1 MLRLAKLGN
10 QPEIFYTIQGEG
22 ASIGRPAVFVRLSL
36 CNLRCVWCDTP
47 YTWNWVGTPYPHE
60 DDTKYKKADEII
72 NLEVAEVAD
81 IIRGYNCRRVV
92 ISGGEPLIQ
101 TSNIVKLIAELGDE
115 YTIEVETNGTIMPS
129 HALWQG
135 VSQFNI
141 SPKLEGSGNP
151 AALRRKDNALRFF
164 GLLSQSQFKFVIT
177 TDEDLAEVQ
186 VLIAA
191 NDIPA
196 DKVWLMPEGRTQEAV
211 TRNSA
216 ALIEVCKEY
225 GYNFTTRLHILVYA
239 TERGR

>member
-22 ASIGRPAVFVRLSL
+22 ASMGRPAVFVRLSL

-47 YTWNWVGTPYPHE
+47 YTWNWIGTPYKHQ
-60 DDTKYKKADEII
+60 DDVKYDKSEELLAIEIS
-72 NLEVAEVAD
+72 EVAKR
-81 IIRGYNCRRVV
+81 IRAFNCNRVV

-101 TSNIVKLIAELGDE
+101 DGKIVDLIGELGHE
-115 YTIEVETNGTIMPS
+115 FIVEIETNGTIIPS
-129 HALWQG
+129 HSLREL
-135 VSQFNI
+135 VSQFNV
-141 SPKLEGSGNP
+141 SPKLAGSGNP
-151 AALRRKDNALRFF
+151 ENLRRKDSALGYLATFP
-164 GLLSQSQFKFVIT
+164 QSQFKFVIT

-186 VLIAA
+186 ELIATNSIA
-191 NDIPA
+191 A
-196 DKVWLMPEGRTQEAV
+196 EKVWLMPEGRTQEAV

-216 ALIEVCKEY
+216 ALIEVCKEF